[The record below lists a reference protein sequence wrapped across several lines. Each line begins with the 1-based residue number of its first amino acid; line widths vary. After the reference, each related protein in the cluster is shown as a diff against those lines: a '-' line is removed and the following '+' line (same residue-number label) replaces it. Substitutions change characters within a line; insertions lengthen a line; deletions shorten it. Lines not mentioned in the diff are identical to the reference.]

1 MQSLSYTQAKQIY
14 LPPLMAAAEG
24 RPVLARN
31 RALRRLLLPQTQEV
45 DIRDNCDF
53 FYPTHTDVLVPL
65 WPL

>member
-1 MQSLSYTQAKQIY
+1 MQSLTYTQAKQVY

-24 RPVLARN
+24 RPVLVRN
-31 RALRRLLLPQTQEV
+31 RALRQLLLHQTQEV

-53 FYPTHTDVLVPL
+53 FYRTHTAMLVPL